1 MKNWPVSLKAFTIL
15 EMLAGMAIAAGVVL
29 LGFYGLQLAQTQ
41 YRLFQKN
48 TDTAQTCR
56 RLETL
61 LWQDFT
67 RSGRVELPG
76 DSTLLCRLGDTRIRY
91 RFTGEAA
98 LRAVATPETAFEDT
112 LRVPATLR
120 DTRLDGRPVQQG
132 PVDRCTVQM
141 LPYGEVYEC
150 TVWKIYSAEE
160 RMSDE

>member
-1 MKNWPVSLKAFTIL
+1 MKNWPAFNAFTLL

-48 TDTAQTCR
+48 TDIAQTCR

-67 RSGRVELPG
+67 RAERVELPG
-76 DSTLLCRLGDTRIRY
+76 DSSLLCSFGDTRIRY
-91 RFTGEAA
+91 RFTAGAA
-98 LRAVATPETAFEDT
+98 LRAVATPETTFEDT
-112 LRVPATLR
+112 LSVPAALR
-120 DTRLDGRPVQQG
+120 DTRLDGQPVREG
-132 PVDRCTVQM
+132 LTDRCTVEM
-141 LPYGEVYEC
+141 LPYGENYTF

-160 RMSDE
+160 RMSDK